1 MCYTTYE
8 KKEGGVLKISTK
20 GRYGLRIM
28 TDIACNSVDSAV
40 SIKDIAERQQLSDKY
55 LEQII
60 NLLSKAGLVSGTRGA
75 KGGYRLSREAEKI
88 TVKDILIATEG
99 SLAPVA
105 CAEDSGC
112 CENYCD
118 CLTSFIWTEIYDATL
133 KVVEGITL
141 KDLAERSSGSV
152 VSC

>member
-1 MCYTTYE
+1 M
-8 KKEGGVLKISTK
+8 VKISTK

-28 TDIACNSVDSAV
+28 TDIAINSVNGTV

-60 NLLSKAGLVSGTRGA
+60 NLLSKAKLVASTRGA
-75 KGGYRLSREAEKI
+75 KGGYRLSKDAEEI
-88 TVKDILIATEG
+88 TVKDILLATEG

-118 CLTSFIWTEIYDATL
+118 CLTSFIWTEIYDATI

-141 KDLAERSSGSV
+141 KNLCERSSGNV